1 MRIQN
6 SVLWIWRHCDN
17 YRRYYRQ
24 KCKYIPAR
32 EKNGDENNK
41 KEYQPVIFMENTKL
55 IKVMM
60 KNEKQNW
67 TNHEQKIEQIASDQ
81 QEIISNQNDIIK
93 PHLNKPYKD

>member
-1 MRIQN
+1 
-6 SVLWIWRHCDN
+6 
-17 YRRYYRQ
+17 
-24 KCKYIPAR
+24 
-32 EKNGDENNK
+32 
-41 KEYQPVIFMENTKL
+41 MENMKL
-55 IKVMM
+55 IRVMR